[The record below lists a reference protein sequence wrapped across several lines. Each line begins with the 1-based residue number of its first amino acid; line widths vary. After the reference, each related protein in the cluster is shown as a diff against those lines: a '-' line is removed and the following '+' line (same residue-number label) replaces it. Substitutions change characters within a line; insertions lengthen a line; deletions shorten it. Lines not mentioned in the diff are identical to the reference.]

1 MSYDFVKEW
10 KERGDNAEHYVSKFF
25 CYYIAF
31 NWLYNTESDD
41 SETARIKQYISNL
54 ISKESSYDPRLL
66 LKNREWSQEIRDG
79 RSGRVNSYLQEPV
92 DPRIHAF
99 LQIYQVRCNLFH
111 GSKSMKNPR
120 NKILVKEASDVLED
134 LLNRIIANED
144 TGDDDV

>member
-25 CYYIAF
+25 CYYITF
-31 NWLYNTESDD
+31 NWLYNTEHDD
-41 SETARIKQYISNL
+41 AECKRIEQYI
-54 ISKESSYDPRLL
+54 IHYVAKYPSYDPRPL
-66 LKNREWSQEIRDG
+66 LKSEEWNQEIRDS
-79 RSGRVNSYLQEPV
+79 RSGGVNKYLQKVV
-92 DPRIHAF
+92 DPRIHVF

-134 LLNRIIANED
+134 LLNKIIANED

>member
-31 NWLYNTESDD
+31 NWLYNTENDNT
-41 SETARIKQYISNL
+41 EYARIEGYINTF
-54 ISKESSYDPRLL
+54 ISKYPSYNPQSL
-66 LKNREWSQEIRDG
+66 LKSREWNQEIRGG
-79 RSGRVNSYLQEPV
+79 RSGRVNSYLQEQV
-92 DPRIHAF
+92 DSRVHAF

-134 LLNRIIANED
+134 LLNKIIANEN

>member
-31 NWLYNTESDD
+31 NWLYNTENDNT
-41 SETARIKQYISNL
+41 EYARIEGYINTF
-54 ISKESSYDPRLL
+54 ISKYPSYNPQSL
-66 LKNREWSQEIRDG
+66 LKSREWNQEIRDS
-79 RSGRVNSYLQEPV
+79 RSGGVNKYIQKPV
-92 DPRIHAF
+92 NPCIHVF

-134 LLNRIIANED
+134 LLNKIIANEG